1 MPTFSLMSVPEHCD
15 PTSNFLAHVSNYFH
29 LCVPTPLAF
38 TSSLLGTLS
47 IVSWLFAQ
55 LPQIYKNYQIQST
68 AGLSI
73 FFLLE
78 WCLGDAGN
86 LVGAVLTNQAGWQV
100 VVAGYY
106 VFVDIC
112 LVFQYFWYTYTRPWL
127 DGQSL
132 HSAGS
137 SSYGDDE
144 SDIING
150 LSPINSNFGDG
161 DDYQRND
168 GDTLKA
174 ADGETTKLRGSSKP
188 YNPVNEKTA
197 PMTIQGTTN
206 VGLGLSEKSSPS
218 GSKRRPLIDVQGHS
232 LTSLHSPRTLLYI
245 STLCALL
252 SRTTA
257 SPTTHITSA
266 DYDIHTA
273 STAEI
278 AGTLTAWLSTFLYL
292 GSRLPQLY
300 KNFLRQS
307 TAGLSPLLFAAA
319 FCGNLFYSTSL
330 LANPYAWS
338 SFGPYGGH
346 GWAGPEGSS
355 RKDWVLAAMPF
366 FLGAAGVLGL
376 DFAMGVQFVI
386 YGEVDQEKVVKVR
399 DSEGGPGRWELVSGW
414 MRGWIPTVR
423 AEKRVSVAEGSALLT
438 RSREMGMGRSL
449 RESREYGTV

>member
-1 MPTFSLMSVPEHCD
+1 MPTLSLTSVPDHCD

-47 IVSWLFAQ
+47 IISWLFAQ

-106 VFVDIC
+106 VFVDVC

-137 SSYGDDE
+137 SSYGDGE

-150 LSPINSNFGDG
+150 LSPINSNFGG
-161 DDYQRND
+161 DEDYQQNED
-168 GDTLKA
+168 DVSKVA
-174 ADGETTKLRGSSKP
+174 NGERTKPTRTSEP
-188 YNPVNEKTA
+188 PNPVNEKTSTTVQHA
-197 PMTIQGTTN
+197 TN
-206 VGLGLSEKSSPS
+206 VGLGLSEKSNSS
-218 GSKRRPLIDVQGHS
+218 GTKHRPLINVQNHPLNS
-232 LTSLHSPRTLLYI
+232 LKSPRTLLYI

-257 SPTTHITSA
+257 SPTTHIPSTHH
-266 DYDIHTA
+266 DIHTA

-300 KNFLRQS
+300 MNFLRRS

-386 YGEVDQEKVVKVR
+386 YGEVDEEKVVKVR

-414 MRGWIPTVR
+414 MRGWVPSVK

-438 RSREMGMGRSL
+438 RSREMGLGRSL